1 MATQSP
7 FSMLESFFKEG
18 AARLTPPPWA
28 VEESHRRI
36 ILLLNHILMQEPQA
50 RARLVR
56 QKGRK
61 LLAQWQ
67 HFSFKVVVT
76 PAGLLDLAP
85 SEAPVDLTLT
95 LSQTS
100 PWALAQGLFKGEK
113 PAVRIEGDVQLAAE
127 VNWLAD
133 HVRWDIEEDMS
144 RIVGDAPAHMMVQTC
159 RNMLSALKHFVLQN
173 KPATDHDKPTES
185 AA

>member
-28 VEESHRRI
+28 VEESHRRLV
-36 ILLLNHILMQEPQA
+36 LLLNHILMQEPQA

-56 QKGRK
+56 HKGRK
-61 LLAQWQ
+61 LLSQWQ
-67 HFSFKVVVT
+67 NFSFKVVVT

-85 SEAPVDLTLT
+85 SKVPVDLTLT
-95 LSQTS
+95 LSESS
-100 PWALAQGLFKGEK
+100 PWSLAQGLFKGEK

-133 HVRWDIEEDMS
+133 HVRWDIEEDIS

-159 RNMLSALKHFVLQN
+159 RNMLSALKTFVMQ
-173 KPATDHDKPTES
+173 KRPSTGHDKPTES